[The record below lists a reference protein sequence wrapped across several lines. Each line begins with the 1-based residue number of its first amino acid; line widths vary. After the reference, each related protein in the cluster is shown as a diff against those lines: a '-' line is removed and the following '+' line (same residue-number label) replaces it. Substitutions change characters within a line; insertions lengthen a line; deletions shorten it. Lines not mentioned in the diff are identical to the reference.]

1 MKFDRRSLNGLFSV
15 LLLFILIVAVGDI
28 FGQATSRPTNSTRP
42 AASPTP
48 SRAPVEVISRADQY
62 IDENGRVVTPE
73 SGELSV
79 GTQGSPANDPKV
91 AELELRIRQLEAA
104 GKDVKDEKKDLRQS
118 LALNL
123 DILTKAE
130 QRVESLRKQYFEM
143 VEKEGEIQRR
153 LDTLEVELRPES
165 IEKNVAFAG
174 SLRPEALREARQK
187 NLAAERTK
195 LQILLTEIQRN
206 KASIE
211 ANIVRADQLVERLR
225 VRLEKEIDSALGDG
239 TENYPF

>member
-1 MKFDRRSLNGLFSV
+1 MNFDRRSLNGVFSV
-15 LLLFILIVAVGDI
+15 FLLTILVVGAGDV
-28 FGQATSRPTNSTRP
+28 FGQTARRPTNSTRP

-48 SRAPVEVISRADQY
+48 DRLPVEVISRADQY
-62 IDENGRVVTPE
+62 IDQNGRVVTPE
-73 SGELSV
+73 SSDLAAGAE
-79 GTQGSPANDPKV
+79 GSSGNDPKL

-104 GKDVKDEKKDLRQS
+104 GKDAKDEKKDVRQS

-195 LQILLTEIQRN
+195 LQNLLTEIQRN
-206 KASIE
+206 KAAIE
-211 ANIVRADQLVERLR
+211 ANIMRADQLVERLR

-239 TENYPF
+239 TQNYPL